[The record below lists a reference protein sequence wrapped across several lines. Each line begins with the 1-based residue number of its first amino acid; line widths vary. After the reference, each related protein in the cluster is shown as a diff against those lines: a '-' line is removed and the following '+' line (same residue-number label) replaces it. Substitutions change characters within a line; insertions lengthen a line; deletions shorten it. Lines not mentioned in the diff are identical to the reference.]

1 MSEESKRFDIEYLL
15 EHTELLKENEYIE
28 AKAALG
34 GLPESIWETYSAF
47 ANTYGGYI
55 LLGVAEREDK
65 SLYTVNLPYPEVLAD
80 RFIRDL
86 GDRRIVSADV
96 LRSGDVRIMTAGGN
110 KIVVIHVPHARPCH
124 RPVYKGRSAYS
135 GSYRRVGE
143 SDIQMG
149 RAEVNWELAKQRF
162 ASSVCRIRGR
172 DPEKAKM

>member
-1 MSEESKRFDIEYLL
+1 MPENSQKLDIEYLL

-55 LLGVAEREDK
+55 LLGVAERKDK
-65 SLYTVNLPYPEVLAD
+65 SLYTVNLPYPEVIAD
-80 RFIRDL
+80 SFIRDL

-96 LRSGDVRIMTAGGN
+96 LRSGDVRIMTVDGN
-110 KIVVIHVPHARPCH
+110 RIVVIHVPHARPCH
-124 RPVYKGRSAYS
+124 RPVYKGGSVYH

-149 RAEVNWELAKQRF
+149 KAEVNWELAKQRF

-172 DPEKAKM
+172 DPKKA